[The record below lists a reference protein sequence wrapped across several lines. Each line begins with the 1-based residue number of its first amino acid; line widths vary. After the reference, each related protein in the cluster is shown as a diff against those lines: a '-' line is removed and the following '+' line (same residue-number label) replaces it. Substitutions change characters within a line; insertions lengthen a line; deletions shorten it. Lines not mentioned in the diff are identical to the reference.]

1 MTHPSKTMIL
11 GITALGAFV
20 GGCATT
26 IETGP
31 GYYHYDTR
39 AAGSPP
45 AIVHEA
51 PAVVVQQPAVVDTN
65 PPVLYSNP
73 PVVYT
78 NPPVVYSNPPV
89 VSTDSGLM
97 YRYPKPSAPYTD
109 HGQ

>member
-1 MTHPSKTMIL
+1 MAAF
-11 GITALGAFV
+11 GALL

-26 IETGP
+26 VETGP

-51 PAVVVQQPAVVDTN
+51 PAVVVHDEPAVVYREA
-65 PPVLYSNP
+65 PGVYSNP
-73 PVVYT
+73 PVVYG
-78 NPPVVYSNPPV
+78 NPPVVYSDPN
-89 VSTDSGLM
+89 LR
-97 YRYPKPSAPYTD
+97 YRYPRDSAPYQD

>member
-1 MTHPSKTMIL
+1 MTHTSKIAIAGMAAF
-11 GITALGAFV
+11 GALL

-26 IETGP
+26 VETGP

-51 PAVVVQQPAVVDTN
+51 PVVVVHDEPAVVYREA
-65 PPVLYSNP
+65 PGVYSNP
-73 PVVYT
+73 PVVYN
-78 NPPVVYSNPPV
+78 NPPVVYSDPN
-89 VSTDSGLM
+89 LR
-97 YRYPKPSAPYTD
+97 YRYPRDSASYQD